1 MNMLRVLTKTLL
13 LCFLIIFPV
22 SMYAQD
28 GAYGAYTPYS
38 IFGIGELRRE
48 GTAFNSSMGGV
59 GIATRNK
66 RFINYLN
73 PASITA
79 RDSLSFMADIG
90 LSQKN
95 TLFRQGNMKSGNN
108 TFNMY
113 DFIIS
118 FPVYR
123 SSAFMVGI
131 TPFSDLGY
139 GFSTKVTDPQV
150 IGNTNLI
157 SYSAS
162 GNGSV
167 YQLFAGGA
175 RSTTA
180 KLGVQ
185 YEQRI
190 GEDMSMV
197 FGATYRFRSGI
208 RGSSENY
215 ETLGSVSDTL
225 SYSYSNNSGVNIA
238 DELGVGLSFRK
249 GDRWSVELNYLRSGW
264 NRSGMAGTAGFA
276 VDSDVRFTNVAT
288 NSVRAGFEIV
298 PNRND
303 IRYYRKR
310 MAYRAGAYYDESY
323 YALDGNKVNSIGVTF
338 GVTLPVF
345 RWYNGITLGVDVGQN
360 VSCEEA
366 LDGDSPGKG
375 GAFLSMRGYALLS
388 TRYSKSTVLL
398 KPVAWGAGF
407 HRTRKH
413 NFHIVKDLYLFHF
426 GCVDLARI
434 EAKFA
439 DRERVAEGWS
449 RHFRKRIRTIDVISK
464 ARHPWSWNSA
474 VRFAR
479 TVQNMVRPPYAWNK
493 PAMFNL
499 KLVVRIPDRFRNMV

>member
-1 MNMLRVLTKTLL
+1 MNMLRISVKAFL
-13 LCFLIIFPV
+13 LCLLIILPF

-38 IFGIGELRRE
+38 IFGIGELRKE

-73 PASITA
+73 PASVTA
-79 RDSLSFMADIG
+79 RDTLSFMADIG

-95 TLFRQGNMKSGNN
+95 TVFRQGEMKSGNN

-118 FPVYR
+118 FPIYR
-123 SSAFMVGI
+123 SSAFMIGV

-139 GFSTKVTDPQV
+139 SFTTRVTDPDI

-157 SYSAS
+157 SYNAY

-175 RSTTA
+175 ATFWKRLSLGAEVIYYFGTLDKVYSQSFTDASYNSAQGVSNLLIRSTTA
-180 KLGVQ
+180 KLGLQ

-225 SYSYSNNSGVNIA
+225 HYSYSDNSGVSIA
-238 DELGVGLSFRK
+238 DELGVGVSFRK
-249 GDRWSVELNYLRSGW
+249 GDKWSLELNYLRAGW
-264 NRSGMAGTAGFA
+264 DKSGMDRTAGFS
-276 VDSDVRFTNVAT
+276 VESDVMFSTAAT
-288 NSVRAGFEIV
+288 NSFRAGFEIV

-310 MAYRAGAYYDESY
+310 MSYRAGVYYEEEY
-323 YALDGNKVNSIGVTF
+323 YRLDGNKVSSTGVTF
-338 GVTLPVF
+338 GVTLPIP
-345 RWYNGITLGVDVGQN
+345 RLYNGITIGVDIGQ
-360 VSCEEA
+360 
-366 LDGDSPGKG
+366 KG
-375 GAFLSMRGYALLS
+375 SLKHSM
-388 TRYSKSTVLL
+388 
-398 KPVAWGAGF
+398 
-407 HRTRKH
+407 
-413 NFHIVKDLYLFHF
+413 I
-426 GCVDLARI
+426 
-434 EAKFA
+434 
-439 DRERVAEGWS
+439 RERYAMFVVGFNLHDIW
-449 RHFRKRIRTIDVISK
+449 FRKT
-464 ARHPWSWNSA
+464 
-474 VRFAR
+474 
-479 TVQNMVRPPYAWNK
+479 QYE
-493 PAMFNL
+493 
-499 KLVVRIPDRFRNMV
+499 